1 MYRAIKNHWEK
12 KSSFENKSWF
22 YFKLTWIFQEV
33 LDIKNFREKKNNTT
47 LLFNGNKSKIDLMI
61 M

>member
-33 LDIKNFREKKNNTT
+33 LDIKNFREKKKQHNFTVQW
-47 LLFNGNKSKIDLMI
+47 K
-61 M
+61 